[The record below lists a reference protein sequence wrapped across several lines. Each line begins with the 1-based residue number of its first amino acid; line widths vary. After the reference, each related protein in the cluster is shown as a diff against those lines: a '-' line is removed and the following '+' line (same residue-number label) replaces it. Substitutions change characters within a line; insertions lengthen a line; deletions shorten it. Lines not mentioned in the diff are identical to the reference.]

1 LDSTV
6 QIHVSFFLSV
16 CYTINEVMAQMTL
29 AQINRRIAALKT
41 ADAIN
46 AMEGVPVSQ
55 FAQVLS
61 RSWAKGEITGTQMKQ
76 ALWASHTKL
85 AAQVQKHG

>member
-1 LDSTV
+1 MN
-6 QIHVSFFLSV
+6 H
-16 CYTINEVMAQMTL
+16 MTT
-29 AQINRRIAALKT
+29 AQIDRRIAALKT

-46 AMEGVPVSQ
+46 AIEGVPVSRY
-55 FAQVLS
+55 AQVLS
-61 RSWAKGEITGTQMKQ
+61 RSWAKGEITGAQMKQ

>member
-1 LDSTV
+1 
-6 QIHVSFFLSV
+6 
-16 CYTINEVMAQMTL
+16 MTL
-29 AQINRRIAALKT
+29 AQINRRITALKT

-46 AMEGVPVSQ
+46 AIEGVPVSRY
-55 FAQVLS
+55 AQGLS

-76 ALWASHTKL
+76 ALWASHIKL

>member
-1 LDSTV
+1 MN
-6 QIHVSFFLSV
+6 H
-16 CYTINEVMAQMTL
+16 MTA
-29 AQINRRIAALKT
+29 AQISRRIAALKT

-46 AMEGVPVSQ
+46 AMEGVPVSRY
-55 FAQVLS
+55 AQILS

-85 AAQVQKHG
+85 AAQVQKHD